1 MDTINIK
8 LTKENLTKL
17 NTSNKSKKETLQ
29 SNKDLPMVTDVL
41 DQLVKFGTVLT
52 YPEGEIDFRRDYRQC
67 PIKTLAVNICS
78 TETGDLAV
86 LHQLYTQVRSVS

>member
-1 MDTINIK
+1 MDTIDIK

-52 YPEGEIDFRRDYRQC
+52 YPEGEIDFRDYRQC
-67 PIKTLAVNICS
+67 PIKTLAVNVCS
-78 TETGDLAV
+78 TETEDLAV